1 MSTAPVELNR
11 PGAIDDD
18 GKVNFILA
26 NVASMAPRIQFHDHP
41 SAHASNPNL
50 TDIARTNQDIDVI
63 DGSPVEYRHQRPNLY
78 LSPIDINV
86 SIYTCPQLR
95 SNFEISNEMSETFQ
109 FLGIRHGLNTNS
121 EVSCY

>member
-50 TDIARTNQDIDVI
+50 TDLARTNQDIDVI
-63 DGSPVEYRHQRPNLY
+63 EGSPVEYRHQRPNLY

-95 SNFEISNEMSETFQ
+95 SHFEISNEMSETFQ
-109 FLGIRHGLNTNS
+109 LLGIRHGLNTNS
-121 EVSCY
+121 DVSCY